1 METKYR
7 KNKSTPKC
15 TPKQVAHF
23 YKIPKILLKYV
34 A

>member
-7 KNKSTPKC
+7 KNKS